1 MNIFDFAMQMEKDG
15 ETYYHEL
22 AAKCNVA
29 GLKRILNLLANDEV
43 GHYNTLEKLK
53 RGSSTKIIATEV
65 LKNAKNIFQ
74 EMKEGEQWDIDV
86 PEIQLYEKAIE
97 VEKKSEDFYKEKA
110 DETDQAEVR
119 EILLKIAEDEKRHQY
134 LLENTINFLSR
145 PKTWI
150 ENAEFHHLD
159 EY

>member
-1 MNIFDFAMQMEKDG
+1 
-15 ETYYHEL
+15 
-22 AAKCNVA
+22 
-29 GLKRILNLLANDEV
+29 
-43 GHYNTLEKLK
+43 LEKLK
-53 RGSSTKIIATEV
+53 QGSSAKIIASEV

-74 EMKEGEQWDIDV
+74 EMKEGEQWNIDV

-110 DETDQAEVR
+110 DETDQAEVK